1 MILRIILK
9 RLWKTLQRL
18 LNQIPDIG
26 NTEYREN
33 AEGGLTEVTITTK
46 VNIDVREKLFHLFAD
61 NDVALIEMY
70 SFKMSLEDVFLK
82 LTSGSK
88 KEVGKVMKANR
99 QKNIE
104 ETSDDDSKNDEEVET
119 EDEE

>member
-1 MILRIILK
+1 
-9 RLWKTLQRL
+9 
-18 LNQIPDIG
+18 
-26 NTEYREN
+26 
-33 AEGGLTEVTITTK
+33 
-46 VNIDVREKLFHLFAD
+46 
-61 NDVALIEMY
+61 
-70 SFKMSLEDVFLK
+70 MSLEDVFLK

-104 ETSDDDSKNDEEVET
+104 ETSDDDNKNGEEVET